1 MWDTIKAK
9 ALAALTSQLTL
20 HTAQALSAVITAAAV
35 DVPALSHGQL
45 DVTSFSQLAAGVL
58 MQTATWAI
66 AHYVVKAKA

>member
-1 MWDTIKAK
+1 MWQTIKTK
-9 ALAALTSQLTL
+9 LVAAFTAQLTL

-58 MQTATWAI
+58 MQTAVWAV
-66 AHYVVKAKA
+66 AHYVVKAKT